1 MVRVETSV
9 VVERPAEELFEVVTS
24 PETYSLWMP
33 GCLGARQTSEGPMG
47 VGATYID
54 GGQLLGRRIEETLVV
69 TAYEPDR
76 KFGVKTTSGPIRG
89 EGEYTFEPVESGTK
103 VTLIGEA
110 ELGGL
115 FKLAKPIVER
125 AIKRQGEGNLAGL
138 KDLLEAQVEVTA

>member
-9 VVERPAEELFEVVTS
+9 VVERPVEELFEVVTS

-89 EGEYTFEPVESGTK
+89 EGEYTFEPVEGGTK
-103 VTLIGEA
+103 VALDFEA
-110 ELGGL
+110 ELGGF
-115 FKLAKPIVER
+115 FKLATPIVER
-125 AIKRQGEGNLAGL
+125 ALKRQGEGNLAGL
-138 KDLLEAQVEVTA
+138 KDLLEAQAEVSA